1 MSSDKF
7 PEIKTKLPGPRA
19 KEVIERDGR
28 FISKSYTRS
37 YPMVAKKGTGAVVE
51 DVDGNRFLDFTA
63 GIAVCATGHSHPEVV
78 SAVKKQAEALI
89 HMSGTDFYYEPQ
101 VDLAEKMN
109 EIAPISGE
117 CKSFFGNSGAEAIE
131 AAMKLARYY
140 TRRPIYIA
148 FYGAFHGR
156 TFGALSLTASKS
168 VQRKFFSPLLPSV
181 VHSPY
186 AYCYRC
192 PFGKEVKS
200 CDLECVK
207 FLEDYIFEKEVP
219 PEEVAAIVVE
229 PIQGEGGYIVPPDK
243 FIKRLHQIA
252 KKYGILFVSDE
263 VQAGMGRTGKMF
275 AIEHFGVEP
284 DIITV
289 AKGIASGMPLGIM
302 VSRRE
307 IMDAWVP
314 GSHASTFG
322 GNPVSCAAALATIKL
337 LKEKYIENAAKV
349 GGYILEELTK
359 MKDRHRLIGDVRGKG
374 LMIAVEMVKDKE
386 TKEKAPEERNKVV
399 YKAFEK
405 GLLVLACGPNGLR
418 FSPPLVVDKEQAE
431 RALSIFEEALTE
443 VEKG

>member
-1 MSSDKF
+1 
-7 PEIKTKLPGPRA
+7 
-19 KEVIERDGR
+19 
-28 FISKSYTRS
+28 
-37 YPMVAKKGTGAVVE
+37 
-51 DVDGNRFLDFTA
+51 
-63 GIAVCATGHSHPEVV
+63 
-78 SAVKKQAEALI
+78 
-89 HMSGTDFYYEPQ
+89 
-101 VDLAEKMN
+101 
-109 EIAPISGE
+109 
-117 CKSFFGNSGAEAIE
+117 
-131 AAMKLARYY
+131 
-140 TRRPIYIA
+140 
-148 FYGAFHGR
+148 
-156 TFGALSLTASKS
+156 
-168 VQRKFFSPLLPSV
+168 V

-307 IMDAWVP
+307 IMD
-314 GSHASTFG
+314 
-322 GNPVSCAAALATIKL
+322 
-337 LKEKYIENAAKV
+337 
-349 GGYILEELTK
+349 ILEELTK